1 MHRTHGCQ
9 RQQLVASS
17 FCTGARHNLLTQSIL
32 RPSFSGIPFFLSL
45 RKLQDQRTTWD
56 KLWMASTIF
65 RAAGVTFSSR
75 ERNELLEKTWTLSQK
90 SGFTLDFTV
99 IRWKPLRKTEIIS
112 QLWST
117 AVISV
122 VNVLHCF
129 LCGIGNFLEREEKA
143 KQALKAL
150 ETFIF

>member
-1 MHRTHGCQ
+1 MHSTHGCQ
-9 RQQLVASS
+9 RQQLASS

-45 RKLQDQRTTWD
+45 RKLKDQRTTWD

-65 RAAGVTFSSR
+65 RAVGVTFSSS
-75 ERNELLEKTWTLSQK
+75 ERNGLLEKTWTLSQK
-90 SGFTLDFTV
+90 SGFTLDFIV

-129 LCGIGNFLEREEKA
+129 LCGIGHFLEREEKA

>member
-1 MHRTHGCQ
+1 MHSTHGCQ
-9 RQQLVASS
+9 RQQLASS

-45 RKLQDQRTTWD
+45 RKLKDQRTTWD

-65 RAAGVTFSSR
+65 RAVGVTFSSS
-75 ERNELLEKTWTLSQK
+75 ERNGLLEKTWTLSQK
-90 SGFTLDFTV
+90 SGFTLDFIV